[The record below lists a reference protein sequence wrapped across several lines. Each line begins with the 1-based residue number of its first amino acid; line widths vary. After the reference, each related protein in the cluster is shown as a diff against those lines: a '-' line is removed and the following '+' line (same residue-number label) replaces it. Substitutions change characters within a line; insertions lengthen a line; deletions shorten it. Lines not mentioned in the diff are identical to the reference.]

1 MLKMRPSFQFADS
14 QILETPLGLFGQYPG
29 MFTGKLPVT
38 GGDLL
43 KTIEC
48 ALLALLPQS
57 RPNNAGV
64 LNDALRSAVFPGGK
78 RLRPILTVLGAR
90 IFGVPG
96 EPVMRAACAVEFVHT
111 SSLIVDDLPCM
122 DDADLRRG
130 IPTLHRV
137 YGEDVALLAGIALL
151 NQAYALFGQSPE
163 LIREATECIGTAGMI
178 GGQAIDLGAGLED
191 AALAERDRKTS
202 AMMRLAFTAGA
213 LAGGASRD
221 EVAPLAAAGQ
231 LMGQAYQICDDMLD
245 ASHANHATNHATG
258 KTADQDSRHNRPSHS
273 ARFDAAACYAK
284 VGGMMAEARR
294 SLLEGYGNSG
304 GVNGLLGFIDEIF
317 AKSRATSNL

>member
-1 MLKMRPSFQFADS
+1 MVLYEFVFVLVPFHTNLQLRMTNTADS
-14 QILETPLGLFGQYPG
+14 
-29 MFTGKLPVT
+29 FTGKVYVT
-38 GGDLL
+38 EADLI

-48 ALLALLPQS
+48 ALLTLLPQC
-57 RPNNAGV
+57 RPDNAGG
-64 LNDALRSAVFPGGK
+64 LNDALRYAIFPGGK
-78 RLRPILTVLGAR
+78 RLRPILTILAAR
-90 IFGVPG
+90 IFAVPG

-111 SSLIVDDLPCM
+111 SSLIIDDLPCM

-130 IPTLHRV
+130 NPALHRV

-151 NQAYALFGQSPE
+151 NQAYALFGQNTE
-163 LIREATECIGTAGMI
+163 LIREATECIGVAGMI

-202 AMMRLAFTAGA
+202 AMMRLACTAGA
-213 LAGGASRD
+213 LAAGASRD

-231 LMGQAYQICDDMLD
+231 LMGQAYQICDDLLD
-245 ASHANHATNHATG
+245 AGHAGHATG

-284 VGGMMAEARR
+284 VGGMMEEARR
-294 SLLEGYGNSG
+294 SLLDAYGPSH
-304 GVNGLLGFIDEIF
+304 GVNGLVGFIDNIF
-317 AKSRATSNL
+317 ASAAASRGGWNCKT

>member
-1 MLKMRPSFQFADS
+1 MSTTDAD
-14 QILETPLGLFGQYPG
+14 L
-29 MFTGKLPVT
+29 V
-38 GGDLL
+38 

-48 ALLALLPQS
+48 ALLALLPQC
-57 RPNNAGV
+57 RPNQAGG

-111 SSLIVDDLPCM
+111 SSLIIDDLPCM

-130 IPTLHRV
+130 TPALHRV

-163 LIREATECIGTAGMI
+163 LIREATECIGVAGMI

-221 EVAPLAAAGQ
+221 AVAPLAAAGQ
-231 LMGQAYQICDDMLD
+231 LMGQAYQVCDDMLD
-245 ASHANHATNHATG
+245 AGHAKRATG

-273 ARFDAAACYAK
+273 AQFDAAACYAK

-294 SLLEGYGNSG
+294 SLLDGYGDSG
-304 GVNGLLGFIDEIF
+304 GVSGLLGFIDEIF
-317 AKSRATSNL
+317 AAAAA